1 MFRSPVELAA
11 LKRYLLPDEMRD
23 HVLSC
28 FARGFISHF
37 EYAAPEPWGHVDNY
51 DPLRDGR
58 GSELLRSRMKE
69 EVLAGRMIGGPG

>member
-28 FARGFISHF
+28 FARGFIRHF

-51 DPLRDGR
+51 DPLRDSR